1 FSFDAPCGGGVC
13 TGEAVF
19 PNSATNAVAPYSA
32 ATSDLY
38 NVTVSVTDGAVLRA
52 LAVAAD
58 LCFTETGCTWT
69 PLTE

>member
-1 FSFDAPCGGGVC
+1 MKVLIIGDGKSGRAAFRLAELLHFDPI
-13 TGEAVF
+13 T
-19 PNSATNAVAPYSA
+19 
-32 ATSDLY
+32 
-38 NVTVSVTDGAVLRA
+38 VTDGTVLRA